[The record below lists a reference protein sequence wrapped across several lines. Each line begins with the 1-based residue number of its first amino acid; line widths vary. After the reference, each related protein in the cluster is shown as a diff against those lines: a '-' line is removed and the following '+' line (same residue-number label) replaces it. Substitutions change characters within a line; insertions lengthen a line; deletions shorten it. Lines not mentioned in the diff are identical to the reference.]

1 MTLILTHVQL
11 EGRAAVQWVPIVI
24 NLFVHV
30 LMYFYYMLAT
40 FGVNVWWKKYL
51 TSLQIIQFV
60 IDLIFC
66 FYATIYGF
74 VLKSKNGCAGDEWLA
89 FVGISL
95 LSSYLLM
102 FIDFFANTYHPAE
115 KSKCATDNSMISKEK
130 SKNGITKAKTDAKEK
145 APLPEAL
152 EGKSGNRTE
161 GKSRKQKKS

>member
-1 MTLILTHVQL
+1 
-11 EGRAAVQWVPIVI
+11 
-24 NLFVHV
+24 
-30 LMYFYYMLAT
+30 
-40 FGVNVWWKKYL
+40 
-51 TSLQIIQFV
+51 
-60 IDLIFC
+60 
-66 FYATIYGF
+66 
-74 VLKSKNGCAGDEWLA
+74 
-89 FVGISL
+89 
-95 LSSYLLM
+95 M